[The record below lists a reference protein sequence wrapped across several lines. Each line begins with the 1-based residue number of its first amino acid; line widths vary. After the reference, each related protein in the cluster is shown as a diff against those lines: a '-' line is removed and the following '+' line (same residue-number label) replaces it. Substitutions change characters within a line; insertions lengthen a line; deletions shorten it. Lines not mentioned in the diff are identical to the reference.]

1 MEYIS
6 SSRRLSLSDV
16 VDKDLESAEDYSAPD
31 SDSYDEFEEV
41 YTNWEDEVRYAQSLF
56 AVFFARFTPSLAAY
70 EAAISR
76 HLFSPP
82 SSLDSNTASAT
93 PHVCDRRRSGDAKG

>member
-31 SDSYDEFEEV
+31 SDSYSEFEEV
-41 YTNWEDEVRYAQSLF
+41 YTNWEDEVRCAF
-56 AVFFARFTPSLAAY
+56 
-70 EAAISR
+70 
-76 HLFSPP
+76 
-82 SSLDSNTASAT
+82 D
-93 PHVCDRRRSGDAKG
+93 